1 MRAQI
6 KTQEEFESIPE
17 IDNCSWHKI
26 SPKSFGSN
34 SSILRKRSQSLDLT
48 LDIDHTI
55 EQIEKYEWT
64 DESENRKM
72 EIFEIGDLE
81 SEEFSSDSEESL
93 EQHSVLSVSYTKD

>member
-6 KTQEEFESIPE
+6 KAQEEFESIPE
-17 IDNCSWHKI
+17 I
-26 SPKSFGSN
+26 SPKSFRSN
-34 SSILRKRSQSLDLT
+34 SSLKRSKS

-72 EIFEIGDLE
+72 ELFEIGDLE

-93 EQHSVLSVSYTKD
+93 EEHSVLSVSYTNHRLVL